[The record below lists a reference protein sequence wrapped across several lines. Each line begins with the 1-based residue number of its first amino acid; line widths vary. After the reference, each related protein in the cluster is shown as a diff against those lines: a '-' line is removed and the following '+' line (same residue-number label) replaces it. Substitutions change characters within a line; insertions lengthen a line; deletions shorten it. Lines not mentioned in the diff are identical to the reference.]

1 MTKKKPTK
9 LRLLQG
15 NPGKVKIPKNEPV
28 PDMEIPEPPEPLT
41 GYALEEWN
49 RITPI
54 LFRLG
59 LISSVDS
66 IALAMYCAAVKT
78 WRKAEEELDNETLTI
93 NTSNLNVIQ
102 NPLIGIR
109 NTAIEVARKL
119 LTEFGMTPSSR
130 ASVTPIEK
138 QKANPLSKFTSIR

>member
-1 MTKKKPTK
+1 MTKKKPTN

-15 NPGKVKIPKNEPV
+15 NPGKIKIPKNEPA
-28 PDMEIPEPPEPLT
+28 PDVEIPEPPEHLT
-41 GYALEEWN
+41 GYALDEWN

-59 LISSVDS
+59 LISNVDA
-66 IALAMYCAAVKT
+66 IALAMYCTAVKT
-78 WRKAEEELDNETLTI
+78 WRKAEEELETQGLTI

-102 NPLIGIR
+102 NPLLGIR
-109 NTAIEVARKL
+109 NTAIEVSRKL

-130 ASVTPIEK
+130 AGVTPNKK
-138 QKANPLSKFTSIR
+138 QEPDNPMAKFKRK